1 MVQIKLLKLFMTH
14 SSKIITLLRYPKQ
27 ANKPPIV
34 EVMELP
40 HNLNSTD
47 EYFNEKGLR
56 QLTEPTVRQT
66 KQEISLFDQVVAR
79 YQKELDKLALDENFK
94 PLYIG
99 IRQAGDEIHVW
110 ALVDEKDDYTPQCL
124 SRLEVEINRLFYNQ
138 NLLILT
144 FYFYKGYHDCL
155 VPSDDDEYVSLYST
169 ATP

>member
-1 MVQIKLLKLFMTH
+1 MTH

-40 HNLNSTD
+40 RNLNSTD

-110 ALVDEKDDYTPQCL
+110 ALINGNDCHTLDAL
-124 SRLEVEINRLFYNQ
+124 SDLEMNVNSD
-138 NLLILT
+138 LIPPDMELLT
-144 FYFYKGYHDCL
+144 FFDYSQRIPPNGY
-155 VPSDDDEYVSLYST
+155 YRQLY
-169 ATP
+169 PIH